1 MVEDAINPLQPI
13 QNPHGLVVV
22 CTIIVINIAHYL
34 KILHLT
40 LVNFVPRKCC
50 CQSATHVIYKIIFNY
65 FELYYEFRQS
75 SARLRKGEMG
85 GNFKIPCRRD

>member
-1 MVEDAINPLQPI
+1 MVEDAINRRQPN

-40 LVNFVPRKCC
+40 LVNFVPRKYC
-50 CQSATHVIYKIIFNY
+50 CQSARQIIHIIIFNY
-65 FELYYEFRQS
+65 LIRYAFRQS
-75 SARLRKGEMG
+75 SAKLRKGG
-85 GNFKIPCRRD
+85 INGR